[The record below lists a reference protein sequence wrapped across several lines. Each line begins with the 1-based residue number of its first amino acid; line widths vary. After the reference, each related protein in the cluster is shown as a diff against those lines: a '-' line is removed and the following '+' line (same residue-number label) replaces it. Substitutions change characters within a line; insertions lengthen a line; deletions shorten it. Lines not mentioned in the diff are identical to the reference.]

1 MDRRTLLKVMLNGI
15 VMPVVPLKIAK
26 AYADKGRRLIL
37 VELSG
42 ANDGLNTVVPISDHR
57 YRELRPNIGL
67 KPSEVFDIGGG
78 FALHSAIKSLDHM
91 WQDGELAIVQGLGYP
106 GANRSHFKSIA
117 LWETG
122 GDGNRS
128 RRTGWLTDDI
138 ESMNASA
145 ELDAHGISL
154 DGGMGVFVSP
164 GGLWLSM
171 ASAQEFSRLSSQV
184 IKKTTSDNAALNMLL
199 DRTNTLNS
207 SMEKISRKLSRKSQ
221 INFRVRGRKLA
232 AQLGTAAQLI
242 HAGIDTPVIKVQLDG
257 FDTHEGQPGRHRRLL
272 RELGRSLG
280 DFRNGMKRIGQWD
293 NTLIMTYSEF
303 GRRTV
308 ENHTDGTDHGTA
320 APHFIMGGAVQGG
333 ILGNHPDLGARVEG
347 DIQFTMDYRAVYERV
362 LSDWFGIRENKFAS
376 FRNKILSGMFKL

>member
-1 MDRRTLLKVMLNGI
+1 
-15 VMPVVPLKIAK
+15 
-26 AYADKGRRLIL
+26 
-37 VELSG
+37 
-42 ANDGLNTVVPISDHR
+42 
-57 YRELRPNIGL
+57 
-67 KPSEVFDIGGG
+67 
-78 FALHSAIKSLDHM
+78 
-91 WQDGELAIVQGLGYP
+91 
-106 GANRSHFKSIA
+106 
-117 LWETG
+117 
-122 GDGNRS
+122 
-128 RRTGWLTDDI
+128 
-138 ESMNASA
+138 
-145 ELDAHGISL
+145 
-154 DGGMGVFVSP
+154 
-164 GGLWLSM
+164 M

-199 DRTNTLNS
+199 DRANTLNS
-207 SMEKISRKLSRKSQ
+207 SMEKISRKLNRKSQ

-232 AQLGTAAQLI
+232 SQLGTAAQLI
-242 HAGIDTPVIKVQLDG
+242 HAGIDTPVIKVQLGG

-333 ILGNHPDLGARVEG
+333 IVGNHPDLGALVEG
-347 DIQFTMDYRAVYERV
+347 DMQFTMDYRAVYERV